1 VILDRILE
9 HKKAEIRHKNSR
21 GYLAELKTKIRD
33 AGPTLGFAVTL
44 DARRT
49 PTRPALIAEVKKA
62 SPSLGLLRPEFEQRF
77 EPVGHAVDQFAKLF
91 RAWCFHPLV
100 AAPPAV
106 VLPQSLVLLHS
117 VSP

>member
-1 VILDRILE
+1 MLDRILE
-9 HKKAEIRHKNSR
+9 HKKAEIRHKSSR

-77 EPVGHAVDQFAKLF
+77 EPVGIAEAYREHGASAVS
-91 RAWCFHPLV
+91 
-100 AAPPAV
+100 
-106 VLPQSLVLLHS
+106 VLT
-117 VSP
+117 